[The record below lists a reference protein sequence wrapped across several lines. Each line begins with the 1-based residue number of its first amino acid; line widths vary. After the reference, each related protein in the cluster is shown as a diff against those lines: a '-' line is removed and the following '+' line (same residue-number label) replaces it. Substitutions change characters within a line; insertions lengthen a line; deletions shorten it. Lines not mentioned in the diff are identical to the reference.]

1 MLSCRSI
8 GQLYTITCLFSD
20 ILGVTTSFWFALFHF
35 YAFCS
40 PTQSRTFRPRRAS
53 QIRTAIKDR
62 KLRLTGHSGKCSTSI
77 YEITGHSGKCIH
89 QYIKSQ
95 DTVVSVVHHYMK
107 SQDTVVSV
115 YINILNH
122 RTQWAVYLILHEIT
136 FVIIYGSVHDNFA
149 CVALVNAGQVVDPL
163 HPSIFP
169 SISLSISPSATF
181 LGWLVCVIGN
191 FKSFHSFVLKL
202 CILIDHTL

>member
-1 MLSCRSI
+1 MWDCLMLSCRWI

-62 KLRLTGHSGKCSTSI
+62 KLRLTGHSGKCL
-77 YEITGHSGKCIH
+77 H
-89 QYIKSQ
+89 QYMKSQ
-95 DTVVSVVHHYMK
+95 DTVVSVVHQYMK

-115 YINILNH
+115 YINIWNH
-122 RTQWAVYLILHEIT
+122 RTQWSVYTSIYEIT
-136 FVIIYGSVHDNFA
+136 GHSGKCLHQYMKSQDTVVSVYIIIWNHRT
-149 CVALVNAGQVVDPL
+149 Q
-163 HPSIFP
+163 
-169 SISLSISPSATF
+169 
-181 LGWLVCVIGN
+181 W
-191 FKSFHSFVLKL
+191 
-202 CILIDHTL
+202 